1 MAGAPITAG
10 SPLLDPPD
18 PLLQLPG
25 SIDAVSLF
33 AGLPDPPVLA
43 QLLVLG
49 LLLGG
54 VYGIVSL
61 GLTII
66 FGVMDVV
73 NVAHGAFAVVGMY
86 AVWFV
91 HDGLGASPF
100 LGIPLAAVVLFAG
113 GVAIQRAL
121 LAPVME
127 GGEDSKFL
135 VTLALLII
143 LIAAVEVTFE
153 PDPRV
158 VDVGL
163 GSIEVAGVYVLEGQ
177 LYAMLIGV
185 ATFAATWAF
194 LKYTHTGRA
203 IRGTADNRESAA
215 YAGIDIRRIDYLTF
229 GLGAGLAGLAGAL
242 VALIQPFDPYLG
254 NEYLTVAFV
263 VVVLGGLG
271 SVPGALAGGLII
283 GMVHVF
289 GSFFLP
295 GSYYQI
301 LILIVFV
308 LVLLF
313 KPSGL
318 MGDPAHE

>member
-1 MAGAPITAG
+1 MTGPPVAAL
-10 SPLLDPPD
+10 PLLVDVADPT
-18 PLLQLPG
+18 
-25 SIDAVSLF
+25 
-33 AGLPDPPVLA
+33 VLV

-86 AVWFV
+86 TVWFV
-91 HDGLGASPF
+91 YDTLGASPF
-100 LGIPLAAVVLFAG
+100 FGIPLAAVFLFVA

-121 LAPVME
+121 LAPVMDA
-127 GGEDSKFL
+127 GEDRKFL
-135 VTLALLII
+135 VTMALLII
-143 LIAAVEVTFE
+143 LVAAVEVTFD
-153 PDPRV
+153 PDPRT
-158 VDVGL
+158 VDAGL
-163 GSIEVAGVYVLEGQ
+163 GATGIAGVYVPEGQ
-177 LYAMLIGV
+177 FYAMLIGV
-185 ATFAATWAF
+185 ATFVATWAF

-215 YAGIDIRRIDYLTF
+215 YAGIDVRRIDALTF

-254 NEYLTVAFV
+254 NEYLTTAFV

-271 SVPGALAGGLII
+271 SIPGALLGGLII
-283 GMVHVF
+283 GMIHVF
-289 GSFFLP
+289 GVFYLP
-295 GSYYQI
+295 GSYYQV
-301 LILIVFV
+301 LVLLVFV

-313 KPSGL
+313 KPTGL
-318 MGDPAHE
+318 MGGDVHE